1 MLRTIFYNQTQIN
14 YYFEQKQ
21 IKNINLRIKKDCSVH
36 VSAPEFVPISKIDD
50 FVIDK
55 AEYIISAKNKFEQ
68 MNKNRPSSK
77 RYISGESFYILGRGL
92 RLKVEKSDKNEV
104 FSDGVYIFLKIKN
117 TDDFNKKQR
126 MIKKYIDTLTINV
139 FNEITLE
146 LYPIF
151 NKYGVDMPII
161 RMRDMKTRW
170 GSCIVNK
177 NTITLNKK
185 LIETPRSLIEYVVM
199 HEFCHF
205 IHPNHSKQF
214 YNFLSILMP
223 DWKQRKKA
231 LDKYAE
237 FLE

>member
-1 MLRTIFYNQTQIN
+1 MLRTVFYNETQIN
-14 YYFEQKQ
+14 YCFEQKQ
-21 IKNINLRIKKDCSVH
+21 IKNINLRIKKDCSVY
-36 VSAPEFVPISKIDD
+36 VSAPKFVPISKIDD

-55 AEYIISAKNKFEQ
+55 AEYIISAQKKFEQ
-68 MNKNRPSSK
+68 INKNRPSSK
-77 RYISGESFYILGRGL
+77 LYISGESFYILGRSL

-117 TDDFNKKQR
+117 PDDFNKKQR
-126 MIKKYIDTLTINV
+126 MIKKYIDALTTNI
-139 FNEITLE
+139 FDEITLE

-151 NKYGVDMPII
+151 KKYGVDMPII

-177 NTITLNKK
+177 NIITLNKR

-214 YNFLSILMP
+214 YNFLSMLMP
-223 DWKQRKKA
+223 DWKQRKQN
-231 LDKYAE
+231 LDRYAE
-237 FLE
+237 FWV

>member
-1 MLRTIFYNQTQIN
+1 MLRTVFYNETQIN
-14 YYFEQKQ
+14 YHFEQKQ
-21 IKNINLRIKKDCSVH
+21 IKNINLRIKKDCSVY
-36 VSAPEFVPISKIDD
+36 VSAPKFVPISKIDD

-55 AEYIISAKNKFEQ
+55 AEFIISAKKKFDEIEKNK
-68 MNKNRPSSK
+68 PSAK
-77 RYISGESFYILGRGL
+77 HYISGESFYILGRGL

-117 TDDFNKKQR
+117 PDDFNKKQR
-126 MIKKYIDTLTINV
+126 MIKKYVDTLTTNI
-139 FNEITLE
+139 FYEITLE

-151 NKYGVDMPII
+151 KKYGVDMPII

-177 NTITLNKK
+177 NTITLNKR

-223 DWKQRKKA
+223 DWKQRKNA

-237 FLE
+237 FWE